1 LVKIGKKIAGS
12 SQEEQRQLIT
22 PVDVFLTVHHSIDLF
37 QVTNLMHTS
46 FIL

>member
-1 LVKIGKKIAGS
+1 MHVPSSFLVAFVAVVNN
-12 SQEEQRQLIT
+12 QL
-22 PVDVFLTVHHSIDLF
+22 LDLF